1 MRITMPSKEGKRLK
15 DQVMPL
21 VDNVEDEDWAD
32 EWELVRSRSD
42 DHWSLH
48 LFEEESVLTRS
59 CRVAQVALIA
69 PGSFKQ
75 IDDLLQREVRAGKG
89 STPAKIEILSS
100 TVVEGDERIE

>member
-1 MRITMPSKEGKRLK
+1 MPSKEGKRLK